1 MRCIS
6 ERASER
12 AGIDGVIVL
21 GFLFLFAFPYDSH
34 FSARAQGQHCNFSFP
49 FFLHRIALQRCC
61 SMDMSI

>member
-6 ERASER
+6 ERASGR
-12 AGIDGVIVL
+12 ALAVL
-21 GFLFLFAFPYDSH
+21 LSWDFFSSLLFAYDSH

-49 FFLHRIALQRCC
+49 FFLHRIALQRRY